1 MSKARSKETAKE
13 EGAIDGMMS
22 FFSMILELAVK
33 EVKRSAC
40 SSGLKKK
47 SKSSARL

>member
-22 FFSMILELAVK
+22 FLSMILELVGK
-33 EVKRSAC
+33 EVKHSAC
-40 SSGLKKK
+40 ISGLMKK
-47 SKSSARL
+47 SKSSSGL